1 MSDSYRRR
9 ECIEAFKSGNEESAK
24 NALSRIRRDLV
35 GSTWTKLDFR
45 TWNGILSVSLLHLA
59 AHNGWKD
66 MAVLLVKKFECPV
79 HCQDDQGHI
88 PLHYAANYGHLEVV
102 EYLASLY
109 DPTEKNKHGSTPLHF
124 ACSNGHLKT
133 VRYMIKE
140 VSCNPS
146 CTDESGSTPLHYACS
161 NGHLNI
167 AQYLISEAHCDPSC
181 TDKSDSTPLHYAC
194 SNGRFGIVKYL
205 IVEEG
210 CDPSL
215 KNKYGST
222 PLHLSGHLDI
232 TQYLVK
238 EKHCDPSCTD
248 NSGFTPL
255 HHACS
260 NGHLDIAQYLIRE
273 KHCDPSCTDNS
284 GSTPLHHA
292 CSNGHLD
299 IAKYLISEAQC
310 DPSCRDNDG
319 STPLH
324 RACFKTHHEIV
335 RYLLSTGRIDPLAK
349 NNIGRTPFT
358 YATGKYD
365 IVRLFMPLLECQNE
379 YPVHTYGKMIL
390 VGDSGAGKTTV
401 TEHIIKLIVSKSTAE
416 FVGKVECL
424 TAGIIPHQ
432 VKNKQGVNF
441 VIYDFAGQQE
451 YYSSHA
457 AILEQVMCKSAALFL
472 CLIDLSKSNEGICQ
486 SLHYWITFIE
496 NACNTIERKSH
507 VVIIGSHADLVTEP
521 DEIEAKSSLLKEI
534 AEKRMKNMKYQQ
546 YTGYLSM
553 DCRCVNTDVSPQ
565 LISLVNKSHKAIT
578 ACQPSINVYCHV
590 LYAFLCSKLEQV
602 GCTLDHLISLL
613 SKENDSSLT
622 TDRSLL
628 TERLTILSDK
638 GLIIFIQHHQS
649 SWIIV
654 KTEALLKEINGTLFA
669 PDHFKEHRDLAS
681 NTGIVT
687 VSKLCEEFPKHS
699 SEMLVGFL
707 TSLKFCQPVDPSEL
721 EATNLATHTPEDQFL
736 FFPGL
741 ISSERPPDLAPSLEF
756 GWCLGCRNPKS
767 FFGSRFLHLLLL
779 SVAYTFPL
787 SNRRSHSPLH
797 RRCTIWR
804 NGISWTDSDN
814 ITTLVELISNNQWV
828 VVAMSSSKDRQIEH
842 AKLRS
847 SIISL
852 VLNLHQNQSPNLE
865 VCDYLISPSL
875 VKQYPFNDLPSADR
889 FDIQDVAVSILQ
901 RKPSIPSQSERC
913 IGHLPIQSLPLEP
926 YHLLSPSSVC
936 DLFNISNADKPVPVT
951 LLHEIKKYCH
961 QLNLR
966 AKVYKELAQLREYL
980 DKLSLFVGRNPL
992 VSSVAVYCN

>member
-1 MSDSYRRR
+1 MSDSSLRR
-9 ECIEAFKSGNEESAK
+9 ECIEAFKSGKKQSAK
-24 NALSRIRRDLV
+24 NVLSQIRRDLV

-66 MAVLLVKKFECPV
+66 MAALLIKKFECPV

-88 PLHYAANYGHLEVV
+88 PLHYAANYGHFEVV

-133 VRYMIKE
+133 VQYLIEE

-167 AQYLISEAHCDPSC
+167 AQYLIREAHCDPSC

-194 SNGRFGIVKYL
+194 SNGHFDIVEYL
-205 IVEEG
+205 IRNKH
-210 CDPSL
+210 CNPSL

-222 PLHLSGHLDI
+222 PLHHAGHLDI

-238 EKHCDPSCTD
+238 
-248 NSGFTPL
+248 
-255 HHACS
+255 
-260 NGHLDIAQYLIRE
+260 E

-299 IAKYLISEAQC
+299 IARYLVKEEDCDPSCKDNSGSTPLHNACGNGHLDIAKYLISEARC
-310 DPSCRDNDG
+310 DPSCRDNEG

-335 RYLLSTGRIDPLAK
+335 GYLLSTGRVDPLAN

-365 IVRLFMPLLECQNE
+365 IVKLLLPFVKHNRVYREF
-379 YPVHTYGKMIL
+379 PVHTFAKMIL

-401 TEHIIKLIVSKSTAE
+401 TEHIKLLVSKSTAE
-416 FVGKVECL
+416 LVGEVECL

-432 VKNKQGVNF
+432 VKNEQDVNF
-441 VIYDFAGQQE
+441 VIYDFAGQLE

-472 CLIDLSKSNEGICQ
+472 CLIDLSRSNAGICQ

-496 NACNTIERKSH
+496 NACNTIEDKSH
-507 VVIIGSHADLVTEP
+507 VVIIGSHADLVKP
-521 DEIEAKSSLLKEI
+521 DELEVKSSLLKEI
-534 AEKRMKNMKYQQ
+534 AHHRMENMKHQQ

-565 LISLVNKSHKAIT
+565 LISLVNESHKAIT
-578 ACQPSINVYCHV
+578 TSQPSISVYCHV
-590 LYAFLCSKLEQV
+590 LYAFLHSKLELV
-602 GCTLDHLISLL
+602 GCTLDHLISLS

-628 TERLTILSDK
+628 TEQLTILSDK

-814 ITTLVELISNNQWV
+814 ITTLVEFIHNNQWI
-828 VVAMSSSKDRQIEH
+828 VVAMSSSKDRPMEH
-842 AKLRS
+842 AKRRS
-847 SIISL
+847 SLISL

-875 VKQYPFNDLPSADR
+875 VEQYPFNDLPSTDL

-901 RKPSIPSQSERC
+901 RKPSIPSQHRGC
-913 IGHLPIQSLPLEP
+913 IDHHLETQSLPLEP
-926 YHLLSPSSVC
+926 YHLLSPSFVR
-936 DLFNISNADKPVPVT
+936 DLFNISNADQPVPST
-951 LLHEIKKYCH
+951 LQEVIKNH
-961 QLNLR
+961 L
-966 AKVYKELAQLREYL
+966 KVKQVPQVCKELREYL
-980 DKLSLFVGRNPL
+980 DELSLFAGRNPL

>member
-1 MSDSYRRR
+1 MFRAQSSDSSWRR
-9 ECIEAFKSGNEESAK
+9 ECIEAFKNKDKHLAK
-24 NALSRIRRDLV
+24 NVLSRIRRDLV
-35 GSTWTKLDFR
+35 CSTKAKLDFR
-45 TWNGILSVSLLHLA
+45 TWNGIQSVSLLHLA

-88 PLHYAANYGHLEVV
+88 PLHYAANYGHFEVV

-146 CTDESGSTPLHYACS
+146 CTDESGSTPLHYASS

-222 PLHLSGHLDI
+222 PLHLASHLDI

-273 KHCDPSCTDNS
+273 KHCDPLRTDNS

-401 TEHIIKLIVSKSTAE
+401 TEHIKLLVSKSTAE
-416 FVGKVECL
+416 SVGKVECL

-432 VKNKQGVNF
+432 VKIEKGNF

-496 NACNTIERKSH
+496 NACNTIESESH
-507 VVIIGSHADLVTEP
+507 VVIIGSHADLITEP
-521 DEIEAKSSLLKEI
+521 DEIEAKSSLLKKI
-534 AEKRMKNMKYQQ
+534 AEKRMKNMKHQQ

-565 LISLVNKSHKAIT
+565 LISLVNESHKAIT
-578 ACQPSINVYCHV
+578 ASQPSINVYCHV
-590 LYAFLCSKLEQV
+590 LYAFLHSKLELV

-638 GLIIFIQHHQS
+638 GLIVFIQHHLSQS
-649 SWIIV
+649 SWVIE

-687 VSKLCEEFPKHS
+687 ISKLHEEFPKHS

-721 EATNLATHTPEDQFL
+721 ENTNLATCIPEDQFL

-741 ISSERPPDLAPSLEF
+741 VSSERPPNLAQSLEF
-756 GWCLGCRNPKS
+756 GWCLGCRNPEY

-779 SVAYTFPL
+779 SAAYRYPL
-787 SNRRSHSPLH
+787 SNRRSHSPLQ
-797 RRCTIWR
+797 RRCIVWR

-828 VVAMSSSKDRQIEH
+828 VVAMSSSKDRPMEH
-842 AKLRS
+842 AKRRS
-847 SIISL
+847 SLVSL
-852 VLNLHQNQSPNLE
+852 VLNLHQKQSPNLE
-865 VCDYLISPSL
+865 VCDYLISPGL
-875 VKQYPFNDLPSADR
+875 VLKYPFNDLPNADL
-889 FDIQDVAVSILQ
+889 FDIQDVAKSILC
-901 RKPSIPSQSERC
+901 RKPFISSQSERC
-913 IGHLPIQSLPLEP
+913 IGRLPTQSLPLEP

-936 DLFNISNADKPVPVT
+936 DLFNMADQPVPST
-951 LLHEIKKYCH
+951 LQKMIKN
-961 QLNLR
+961 QL
-966 AKVYKELAQLREYL
+966 KVKQVPQVYKEVRECL
-980 DKLSLFVGRNPL
+980 DKLSLFAGRNPL
-992 VSSVAVYCN
+992 VSCVAVYCN

>member
-1 MSDSYRRR
+1 M
-9 ECIEAFKSGNEESAK
+9 EA
-24 NALSRIRRDLV
+24 
-35 GSTWTKLDFR
+35 KLDFR

-59 AHNGWKD
+59 AHNGWKN

-88 PLHYAANYGHLEVV
+88 PLHYAANYGHFEVV

-133 VRYMIKE
+133 VRYMIEE

-222 PLHLSGHLDI
+222 PLHLAGHLDI

-273 KHCDPSCTDNS
+273 KHCDASCTDNL

-335 RYLLSTGRIDPLAK
+335 RYLLSTGRVDPLAK

-365 IVRLFMPLLECQNE
+365 IVRLLLPFVKHNRVYREF
-379 YPVHTYGKMIL
+379 PVHTFAKMIL

-401 TEHIIKLIVSKSTAE
+401 TEHIKLIVSNSTAE
-416 FVGKVECL
+416 LVGEVECL

-432 VKNKQGVNF
+432 VKNEQGINF
-441 VIYDFAGQQE
+441 VIYDFAGQLE

-472 CLIDLSKSNEGICQ
+472 CLIDLSKSNEDICQ

-496 NACNTIERKSH
+496 NACNMIEGKSH
-507 VVIIGSHADLVTEP
+507 VVIIGSHADLVKQNEL
-521 DEIEAKSSLLKEI
+521 EVKSSLLKKI
-534 AEKRMKNMKYQQ
+534 AHHRMENMKHQQ

-565 LISLVNKSHKAIT
+565 LISLVNESHTAIT
-578 ACQPSINVYCHV
+578 TSQPSINVYCHV
-590 LYAFLCSKLEQV
+590 LYAFLHSKLEPV
-602 GCTLDHLISLL
+602 GCTLDHLISLF
-613 SKENDSSLT
+613 SKDNDSSLT
-622 TDRSLL
+622 ADRSLL

-638 GLIIFIQHHQS
+638 GLIVFIKHHPS
-649 SWIIV
+649 SWIIE
-654 KTEALLKEINGTLFA
+654 KTEALLKEINGPLFA

-687 VSKLCEEFPKHS
+687 VSKLREVFPEHS

-721 EATNLATHTPEDQFL
+721 ENTNLATRRTPEEDQFL

-741 ISSERPPDLAPSLEF
+741 ISSERPPDLAPSFEF
-756 GWCLGCRNPKS
+756 GWCLGCQNPEH
-767 FFGSRFLHLLLL
+767 FFGSHFLTLLLL
-779 SVAYTFPL
+779 SVAYRYPL
-787 SNRRSHSPLH
+787 SIRRFSSPHH
-797 RRCTIWR
+797 RRCIVWR

-814 ITTLVELISNNQWV
+814 ITTLVELISNDQWV
-828 VVAMSSSKDRQIEH
+828 VVAMSSSKDRPMEH

-847 SIISL
+847 SLVSL
-852 VLNLHQNQSPNLE
+852 VLNLHQKQSPNLE

-875 VKQYPFNDLPSADR
+875 VKQYPFNDLPSTEL

-901 RKPSIPSQSERC
+901 RKPSIPSQSEHC
-913 IGHLPIQSLPLEP
+913 IGRFPKQSLPLEP

-936 DLFNISNADKPVPVT
+936 DLFNINMTDQLVPST
-951 LLHEIKKYCH
+951 LQEVIKN
-961 QLNLR
+961 NL
-966 AKVYKELAQLREYL
+966 KVKKVPQVYKELKECL
-980 DKLSLFVGRNPL
+980 DKLSLFAGRNPL
-992 VSSVAVYCN
+992 VSSVAVL